1 MSQALVTCFELTT
14 SCIAFLPLRIPTC
27 QEKVI
32 DAIGSFLTHRF
43 PRIRA
48 VTAEQLYLKL
58 SEDDVDPDLEEVLLE
73 TSWTDE
79 GVADEAAKVIALL
92 RTTLGNW

>member
-1 MSQALVTCFELTT
+1 MLLTT
-14 SCIAFLPLRIPTC
+14 RCIAILPLRVRTC

-32 DAIGSFLTHRF
+32 DAIEAFLTHRF

-73 TSWTDE
+73 TAWTDD
-79 GVADEAAKVIALL
+79 GVNEEVTKVTALL
-92 RTTLGNW
+92 RSTLASH

>member
-1 MSQALVTCFELTT
+1 M
-14 SCIAFLPLRIPTC
+14 
-27 QEKVI
+27 
-32 DAIGSFLTHRF
+32 GSFLTHRF

-79 GVADEAAKVIALL
+79 GVADEAAKVTALL
-92 RTTLGNW
+92 RTTLGNWEYLMHYLL

>member
-1 MSQALVTCFELTT
+1 MSR
-14 SCIAFLPLRIPTC
+14 CIAFLPLHIPSC
-27 QEKVI
+27 HDKVVDTI
-32 DAIGSFLTHRF
+32 CEFLSHRF

-73 TSWTDE
+73 TSWTDD
-79 GVADEAAKVIALL
+79 GAVDAATRVTSLL
-92 RTTLGNW
+92 RTTFVA

>member
-1 MSQALVTCFELTT
+1 MKLTT
-14 SCIAFLPLRIPTC
+14 SCIALSPLRIPTC

-58 SEDDVDPDLEEVLLE
+58 SEDDVEPDLEEALLE

-79 GVADEAAKVIALL
+79 GVTDEAAKVTALL
-92 RTTLGNW
+92 RTTLGSQ

>member
-1 MSQALVTCFELTT
+1 V
-14 SCIAFLPLRIPTC
+14 
-27 QEKVI
+27 
-32 DAIGSFLTHRF
+32 IGSFLTHRF

-79 GVADEAAKVIALL
+79 GVADEAAKVTALL
-92 RTTLGNW
+92 RTTLESQ

>member
-1 MSQALVTCFELTT
+1 M
-14 SCIAFLPLRIPTC
+14 
-27 QEKVI
+27 
-32 DAIGSFLTHRF
+32 IGSFLTHRF

-79 GVADEAAKVIALL
+79 GVADEAAKVTALL
-92 RTTLGNW
+92 RTTLESQ

>member
-1 MSQALVTCFELTT
+1 
-14 SCIAFLPLRIPTC
+14 
-27 QEKVI
+27 
-32 DAIGSFLTHRF
+32 
-43 PRIRA
+43 

-79 GVADEAAKVIALL
+79 GVTDEAAKVTALL
-92 RTTLGNW
+92 RTTLGS

>member
-1 MSQALVTCFELTT
+1 M
-14 SCIAFLPLRIPTC
+14 
-27 QEKVI
+27 
-32 DAIGSFLTHRF
+32 GSFLTHRF

-58 SEDDVDPDLEEVLLE
+58 SEDDVDPDLEDVLLE

-79 GVADEAAKVIALL
+79 GVADEAAKVTALL
-92 RTTLGNW
+92 RTTLESQ

>member
-1 MSQALVTCFELTT
+1 VKLTT
-14 SCIAFLPLRIPTC
+14 SCIALLPLRIPTC

-58 SEDDVDPDLEEVLLE
+58 SEDDVDPDLEEALLE

-79 GVADEAAKVIALL
+79 GVTDEAAKVTALL
-92 RTTLGNW
+92 RTTLGSQ